1 MTWRD
6 LAGCAI
12 VLLIVLA
19 LAGVV
24 KRAIWP
30 DPPWLA
36 IDAAATDSAVPPV
49 MQCVPAVPVPPPPV
63 TKPNPLETRNFA

>member
-1 MTWRD
+1 MTIRD

-12 VLLIVLA
+12 VLLIILV

-30 DPPWLA
+30 DPPWVA
-36 IDAAATDSAVPPV
+36 IDAAADSATPPV
-49 MQCVPAVPVPPPPV
+49 VMCVPAVPVPPPPV
-63 TKPNPLETRNFA
+63 TRPNPLEVRNFA